1 MSMTSDIEPTLGK
14 TMTSR
19 HMPVRPTK
27 PTIEPETFKDRFIR
41 YVFATAYILQPKRIA
56 ALPPL
61 TFRLVK
67 FWLTPAA
74 KRTLPANDAWLPGP
88 ECTVGFVH
96 DTSPAGILA
105 GLREGMHISGHVKPI
120 KWLAPR
126 ERSVLLPREL
136 HIEKRLA
143 RQLRQGKFKI
153 SMDRDP
159 MGVLNACGAPRPG
172 RPPLTWLTP
181 AMKAIQMDL
190 FDAGI
195 MHSLEVRD
203 EKGTLV
209 GGLFGYAVDDIFM
222 AESLFHT
229 ASNAGK
235 VAMVALIAQLA
246 EWDFTAADCDY
257 LTTFQSGRGFK
268 NVSRGALSSMLTR
281 ERKGPLGLWNFNSD
295 MDLGNWKPA
304 EGKCPRKAA

>member
-1 MSMTSDIEPTLGK
+1 MGKLMDKTVSPRRSSVRKNRTDIA
-14 TMTSR
+14 
-19 HMPVRPTK
+19 
-27 PTIEPETFKDRFIR
+27 PETMKDRLIR
-41 YVFATAYILQPKRIA
+41 YFFASVYAVQPKRIA

-61 TFRLVK
+61 TYRLIK
-67 FWLTPAA
+67 FLLTPKA
-74 KRTLPANDAWLPGP
+74 KRSLPANDAWLPGP
-88 ECTVGFVH
+88 ECVVGFVH
-96 DTSPAGILA
+96 DTSPSGIME
-105 GLREGMHISGHVKPI
+105 GLREGMHISGHAMPL

-126 ERSVLLPREL
+126 ERSILLPREL

-143 RQLRQGKFKI
+143 RQLRQEKFKV

-159 MGVLNACGAPRPG
+159 MGVLNACAAPRPG

-181 AMKAIQMDL
+181 KMKAVQMDL

-203 EKGTLV
+203 EDGALV
-209 GGLFGYAVDDIFM
+209 GGLFGYAVDDLFM

-257 LTTFQSGRGFK
+257 LTAFQKGRGFK

-295 MDLGNWKPA
+295 FDLGRWNPA
-304 EGKCPRKAA
+304 EGKCPRKADA